1 MKLIDVAIDDYMHVI
16 ARTRPW
22 SLKREDELLEAFS
35 EWLYEQ
41 AAPRVMLDEVAP
53 AQVQRFV
60 VAAGWSEAAQ
70 QELIDVLSNV
80 YLWSAKQG
88 WVTVNPFEGVIA

>member
-1 MKLIDVAIDDYMHVI
+1 M
-16 ARTRPW
+16 
-22 SLKREDELLEAFS
+22 
-35 EWLYEQ
+35 
-41 AAPRVMLDEVAP
+41 
-53 AQVQRFV
+53 

-88 WVTVNPFEGVIA
+88 WVIVNPFEGVIA